1 MFSKESLQAQAPP
14 WMDILSRFKRK
25 EPSVCVPSAL
35 TKHNEAVCSDV
46 DKPPRRERR
55 RERRWER
62 EEEQG
67 RKGNKNG
74 EIIRM
79 YLE

>member
-1 MFSKESLQAQAPP
+1 
-14 WMDILSRFKRK
+14 MDILSRFKRK

-35 TKHNEAVCSDV
+35 TKHNDAVCSDA
-46 DKPPRRERR
+46 DKPPQRERR
-55 RERRWER
+55 RERGDGRGR
-62 EEEQG
+62 KSKG

>member
-1 MFSKESLQAQAPP
+1 MFSKESLKAQAPP
-14 WMDILSRFKRK
+14 WMDIQSRFKRK

-35 TKHNEAVCSDV
+35 TKHNEAVCSDA

-55 RERRWER
+55 R
-62 EEEQG
+62 G
-67 RKGNKNG
+67 RTSRGGKGNEHG

-79 YLE
+79 DLE